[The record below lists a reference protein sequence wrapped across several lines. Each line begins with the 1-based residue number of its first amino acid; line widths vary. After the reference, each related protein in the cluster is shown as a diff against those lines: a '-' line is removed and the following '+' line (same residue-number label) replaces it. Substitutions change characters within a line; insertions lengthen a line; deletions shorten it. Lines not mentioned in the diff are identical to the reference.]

1 MKFRNSVT
9 CNRLLP
15 NTSGIIAGKSE
26 DLRSGSRRQGCGL
39 GVVSA
44 WFLTVQTTRG
54 CPRCRMSSVRGSTTP
69 PPAALTPTIHNLCAD
84 QTSEK
89 RKHRVVFMPLVATS
103 PACVFFSG
111 ALSKSSQSPR
121 PYKSA
126 PRAALCEN
134 TGDWACAPRSAVNF
148 PANKVNIDSDISTC
162 PRVTTIT
169 F

>member
-1 MKFRNSVT
+1 MLHVT
-9 CNRLLP
+9 GYSPTHQGSLQGRAK
-15 NTSGIIAGKSE
+15 TSAVEADGRDVVWGWSQRDFWLCKPPE
-26 DLRSGSRRQGCGL
+26 VVR
-39 GVVSA
+39 GVVCHPSA
-44 WFLTVQTTRG
+44 VQ
-54 CPRCRMSSVRGSTTP
+54 PP

-134 TGDWACAPRSAVNF
+134 TGDWARAPRSAVNF

>member
-1 MKFRNSVT
+1 MKLRNSVT

-15 NTSGIIAGKSE
+15 QHIRDHCREERRPPQWKQTAGMWSGGGPSVISDCANHQRLSA
-26 DLRSGSRRQGCGL
+26 
-39 GVVSA
+39 VSY
-44 WFLTVQTTRG
+44 VIR
-54 CPRCRMSSVRGSTTP
+54 PRFN

-126 PRAALCEN
+126 PPSCTLRKHWRLSSRAAV
-134 TGDWACAPRSAVNF
+134 GRKF
-148 PANKVNIDSDISTC
+148 PC
-162 PRVTTIT
+162 
-169 F
+169 